1 MKRYFTA
8 AVLLLS
14 GLTGSYSFAEGKE
27 IAITID
33 DLPFVGTTNNK
44 PGNLQ
49 REHERFMNILNAL
62 VENKVPATGFV
73 IGGTI
78 EKDQWQLLQQFH
90 DEGFV
95 IANHTQT
102 HLNLNSSNAEKYIAD
117 IDRAD
122 KVLAP
127 LMTEKKFFRYPYLAE
142 GKAEKKEE
150 VRRHLASKNYTIA
163 PITVDSKDFKFN
175 ANILAIHWRSR
186 PNYIGGIKKQYLA
199 YIWNQTL
206 RAERHAEKKY
216 GKEMPQILL
225 IHANYLNSYSMND
238 ILEMYRKNGYKFIS
252 LDQALNEYKKMNA
265 EPSHQIN
272 SESGQS
278 IELEN

>member
-1 MKRYFTA
+1 MKNYLA
-8 AVLLLS
+8 AGLLFVF
-14 GLTGSYSFAEGKE
+14 GLTSSSCFADAKE

-49 REHERFMNILNAL
+49 REHTRFMNILNAL
-62 VENKVPATGFV
+62 VEQKVPATGFV

-78 EKDQWQLLQQFH
+78 EKDQWELLQQFH

-102 HLNLNSSNAEKYIAD
+102 HHSLNSTSADKYIQD
-117 IDRAD
+117 IARAD
-122 KVLAP
+122 KVLTP
-127 LMTEKKFFRYPYLAE
+127 LMDGKKFFRYPYLAE
-142 GKAEKKEE
+142 GKGEKREK
-150 VRRHLASKNYTIA
+150 VRAYLASQNYIIS

-175 ANILAIHWRSR
+175 AQILNIHWRSR
-186 PNYIGGIKKQYLA
+186 PQYINGIKKRYLD

-206 RAERHAEKKY
+206 RAERNAQKKY

-238 ILEMYRKNGYKFIS
+238 IIDMYRKNGYKFIS
-252 LDQALNEYKKMNA
+252 LEKALDEYKKINA
-265 EPSHQIN
+265 EPSHQAD
-272 SESGQS
+272 SESTES
-278 IELEN
+278 AELEN